1 MLRFLREKGNS
12 LILKGILGFVALTF
26 ISWGGFSLSR
36 RSGLTGGQVAAWVNE
51 EPISVQEFERRY
63 AQSVA
68 AVRRQLGGAYNEV
81 LAQRLGLRRQT
92 LSGIVLERL
101 QIEEAAQ
108 LGMRISDEEVSQ
120 RIQEFPVFQ
129 RGGRFSRERYHQVLN
144 ANKLTPRAFEESQR
158 LLLTI
163 EQLRRY
169 VEMGAAVVEQE
180 VRDGYRWR
188 NERIRIEAIRLPGF
202 LFHEDVDKSG
212 EKLKEYFEKNKETFR
227 TRTERKA
234 AWWYLP
240 YSSVQAEVSFSE
252 QELKGHY
259 EKTQSIY
266 TTKETVTASHILIKI
281 STDADEKAVE
291 KARATLLDIR
301 KRVLGGADFAAL
313 AQKHSEGPSAPR
325 GGDLGSFGRGAMVPE
340 FEKAAFA
347 LKKGEVSE
355 PVRSSFGLHLI
366 HVRDRQEAGKSTF
379 EAVREEIEKDLR
391 KIKSRE
397 IANRKLRDLR
407 YNIEDGKSLPAIS
420 GLKIG
425 ETGFFGKLSPSPLL
439 PEDKLMASLIF
450 QVKKKGELSRE
461 KEGEKGMMFIRFL
474 DERKPRIP
482 NFGEVKEKVLDAY
495 QASAGSKIAA
505 QKAGE
510 WLKEIQEGRL
520 SFKGLSERL
529 KVKIINPEAF
539 TRFDVP
545 EEFGGSREIVEAAFR
560 LKSGKVAQGRAGQDS
575 FLLLGVEEPSVDMKK
590 FADQKANIRRNLIAI
605 KRKLLFFSYLEGLR
619 QTATVRI
626 SENFAL

>member
-1 MLRFLREKGNS
+1 M
-12 LILKGILGFVALTF
+12 ILKGVLGFVALTF

-36 RSGLTGGQVAAWVNE
+36 QSGVAGGQVAAWVNE
-51 EPISVQEFERRY
+51 EPISIQEFERRY
-63 AQSVA
+63 AQRVA
-68 AVRRQLGGAYNEV
+68 TVRQRLGGVYNEA

-92 LSGIVLERL
+92 LSEIVLERL
-101 QIEEAAQ
+101 QLEEAAQ
-108 LGMRISDEEVSQ
+108 LGVRISDEEVAR
-120 RIQEFPVFQ
+120 RIQELPVFQ

-144 ANKLTPRAFEESQR
+144 ANRLTPRAFEESQR
-158 LLLTI
+158 RLLTF

-169 VEMGAAVVEQE
+169 VEMGAAVIEQE
-180 VRDGYRWR
+180 VRDEYRWR
-188 NERIRIEAIRLPGF
+188 NGRVRIEAIRLPGS
-202 LFHEDVDKSG
+202 LFYGDVDKSE

-252 QELKGHY
+252 QELEGHY
-259 EKTQSIY
+259 EKTQSSY
-266 TTKETVTASHILIKI
+266 TAKETVTASHILIKL
-281 STDADEKAVE
+281 SPDADEKAVE

-301 KRVLGGADFAAL
+301 KRVLEGADFAAL

-325 GGDLGSFGRGAMVPE
+325 GGDLGAFGRGAMVPE

-355 PVRSSFGLHLI
+355 PVRSSFGFHLI
-366 HVRDRQEAGKSTF
+366 QMRDRQEAGKSTF
-379 EAVREEIEKDLR
+379 EEVREEVEKDLR
-391 KIKSRE
+391 KIRTRE
-397 IANRKLRDLR
+397 IAKRKLRDLR
-407 YNIEDGKSLPAIS
+407 YNIEDGKSLPVIS

-425 ETGFFGKLSPSPLL
+425 ETGFFGELAPSALL
-439 PEDKLMASLIF
+439 PEDKLMASLVF

-482 NFGEVKEKVLDAY
+482 DFGEVKEKVRNAY
-495 QASAGSKIAA
+495 LVSAGSKVAA
-505 QKAGE
+505 QKTEE

-529 KVKIINPEAF
+529 KVKIIKPEAF

-545 EEFGGSREIVEAAFR
+545 EEFGNSREIVETAFR
-560 LKSGKVAQGRAGQDS
+560 LKSGKVAQGRAGQDF
-575 FLLLGVEEPSVDMKK
+575 FLLLGVAEPSVDVKN
-590 FADQKANIRRNLIAI
+590 FVDQKVSLRRNLIAR
-605 KRKLLFFSYLEGLR
+605 KRNLLFFKYLEGLR
-619 QTATVRI
+619 LTATVRI